1 LSKVIKKESRSYV
14 GFLLLVLS
22 LLLLWYLGRFFHLD
36 IRSIQRP
43 LEHFPV
49 IVSSLIFICL
59 YVVVTFFVF
68 FSKDIFYLSVA
79 LFFGPYLSTLL
90 ILVAEIINAC
100 ILFHLARFLGRAYV
114 DRSLGEKYRN
124 LDDRLGRI
132 GLFWLFI
139 FRAAPLI
146 PYRFLDLAAGLTK
159 MRFGR
164 YLFACVLGSP
174 IKLFWVQYVL
184 FGVGEGVVS
193 DPHLLVEYFSG
204 NPNVLLFSL
213 VYIILVAIVI
223 WKVRRKY

>member
-1 LSKVIKKESRSYV
+1 
-14 GFLLLVLS
+14 
-22 LLLLWYLGRFFHLD
+22 
-36 IRSIQRP
+36 
-43 LEHFPV
+43 
-49 IVSSLIFICL
+49 
-59 YVVVTFFVF
+59 
-68 FSKDIFYLSVA
+68 
-79 LFFGPYLSTLL
+79 
-90 ILVAEIINAC
+90 
-100 ILFHLARFLGRAYV
+100 
-114 DRSLGEKYRN
+114 
-124 LDDRLGRI
+124 
-132 GLFWLFI
+132 
-139 FRAAPLI
+139 
-146 PYRFLDLAAGLTK
+146 